1 MLLRRRTRSVL
12 ERSSRK
18 GCNRSPSRLHT
29 LRINATIKVARL
41 IAGTRAR
48 VPRGRDGPPRI
59 PDVGD
64 AGDGSVAGRLAAF
77 PALAWPSTALARGK
91 EVVR

>member
-12 ERSSRK
+12 ERSSKK

-48 VPRGRDGPPRI
+48 VPRGRDGRPASLTWGTREMALWR
-59 PDVGD
+59 DD
-64 AGDGSVAGRLAAF
+64 WRLSR
-77 PALAWPSTALARGK
+77 P
-91 EVVR
+91 